1 MIWPGNSCLRLLLLF
16 YILFSCQLGSA
27 YDIVRDYSG
36 STFFDRW
43 DFFGN
48 WDNLTLGDVWWL
60 SKADAFAQGLTYV
73 NSAGN
78 AIMKV
83 DNMHNVVN
91 GQKRNSVRITSQD
104 IYDVGSLWIIDL
116 KHIPFG
122 CSVWPA
128 FWTKGYQDNWP
139 VGGEIDIIEAI
150 NLMPNNQMALHTT
163 SGCSHVP
170 EAQQYQSG
178 ATTQTDCSLSSGCTV
193 LELKENSLYTGLAE
207 AGGGVWATQ
216 FDVSGIWFWSR
227 PNVPASISATTSSTG
242 NLVLDIT
249 LCGQWAGLSNLYF
262 PSCGSG
268 TGTCYADSV
277 VGPGSNFNDAYFEIS
292 YIRAYTTGAP
302 APTPN
307 ALVSIST
314 SAPTALPTSLLAPS
328 KPTASSLFFPGSAE
342 GRQANMM
349 GAIAAILMVGF
360 FNLCL

>member
-1 MIWPGNSCLRLLLLF
+1 
-16 YILFSCQLGSA
+16 
-27 YDIVRDYSG
+27 
-36 STFFDRW
+36 
-43 DFFGN
+43 
-48 WDNLTLGDVWWL
+48 
-60 SKADAFAQGLTYV
+60 
-73 NSAGN
+73 
-78 AIMKV
+78 MKV

-128 FWTKGYQDNWP
+128 FWTKGYQDQWP

-193 LELKENSLYTGLAE
+193 LELKENSLYTGLAA

-216 FDVSGIWFWSR
+216 FDVTGIFIWFWSR
-227 PNVPASISATTSSTG
+227 SNVPASISATTASTG
-242 NLVLDIT
+242 VDLSDWGPPSASYPATSCNIPEFFSAQNLVLDIT

-268 TGTCYADSV
+268 TGTCYSDSV

-328 KPTASSLFFPGSAE
+328 KPTASSLFSPGSAE
-342 GRQANMM
+342 GCQASMM
-349 GAIAAILMVGF
+349 WAIAAILLVGSLNF
-360 FNLCL
+360 CL